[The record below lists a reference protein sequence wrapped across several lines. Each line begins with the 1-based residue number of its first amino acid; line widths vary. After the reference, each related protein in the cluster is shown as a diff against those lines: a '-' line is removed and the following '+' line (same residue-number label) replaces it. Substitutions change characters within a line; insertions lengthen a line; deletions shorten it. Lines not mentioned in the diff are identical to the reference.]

1 MKFWKKLVLFVITAI
16 SIILSIS
23 RFYIV
28 KNNFL
33 NSLENLVKQN
43 SNQNILERY
52 MLENAIVNM
61 IETGEQISNEK
72 IIENLKNMY
81 EHSDNNSEAIAI
93 YSEKYEQIY
102 SNIKD
107 IESLNIESILDEEK
121 EYYCLREVKD
131 SHYMLF
137 SSHWFINNETIYIIN
152 AYDVNTIYEERDR
165 QLREILIT
173 DIIILVISSIVI
185 SIFSILLTKPIDSL
199 NKTTKKIA
207 SGNFSERVNIK
218 SKDEI
223 GELANSFNLMADQV
237 ENKINELNLQVKQKN
252 DFINGFTHELKTPMT
267 AIVGYSDLLRL
278 RNTDEETSRKAI
290 NYIYSET
297 KRLEKL
303 SFKLMKLMSLS
314 NEKIELEVFEIS
326 EFIEKMVKMESIIF
340 NSKIELNLEKAYVKG
355 DKELLEVVIKNLLEN
370 SDKSEPKDN
379 KIVIKGERRENKKY
393 RISIID
399 KGCGIPKE
407 HINRVTE
414 DFYMVD
420 KARSREK
427 SGSGIGLSLVKKI
440 LNLHNSEIFIESE
453 ENIGTTVYFE
463 LEEEE
468 K

>member
-107 IESLNIESILDEEK
+107 IENLNIESILDEEK

-131 SHYMLF
+131 NHYMLF

-152 AYDVNTIYEERDR
+152 AYDINTIYEERDR

-173 DIIILVISSIVI
+173 DIVILVISSIVI

-207 SGNFSERVNIK
+207 SGNFSERVNIN

-278 RNTDEETSRKAI
+278 RNTDEETYRKAI

-379 KIVIKGERRENKKY
+379 KIVIKGERKENKKY
-393 RISIID
+393 RISVID

-453 ENIGTTVYFE
+453 ENIGTTAYFE